1 MTSHPS
7 HSERWSERW
16 IDVSGP
22 ESDLLV
28 VLIHGSLDRSA
39 GMARLSRLTSRTHC
53 TIRFD
58 RRGYGRHHDHA
69 GPFSVSTNA
78 DDVVSL
84 VGDRRTILIGHSF
97 GGNVALA
104 VAERL
109 GRQILG
115 VSTYETPLSWC
126 DWWPRDSAGGEAL
139 KADPQD
145 AAETFMIRMIGEKRW
160 QDLPESTRQQRR
172 REGQALTGELGDLR
186 LHAPWDPEKIVSRV
200 LCGRGT
206 KAAPHHERAAGFL
219 ASMLKN
225 AEEVILEGA
234 GHGAPITH
242 PQEFFDLL
250 ISPHLEGITVR
261 EEEP

>member
-1 MTSHPS
+1 MTSYPS
-7 HSERWSERW
+7 HSERW

-22 ESDLLV
+22 ESEVLV

-39 GMARLSRLTSRTHC
+39 GMARLSRLSSRTHR

-58 RRGYGRHHDHA
+58 RRGYGRHLDHP
-69 GPFSVSTNA
+69 GPFSVSANA

-84 VGDRRTILIGHSF
+84 VGHSPAILIGHSF

-109 GRQILG
+109 GTQILG
-115 VSTYETPLSWC
+115 VSTYETPLSWF

-139 KADPQD
+139 RVDPQD

-160 QDLPESTRQQRR
+160 NDLPEATRQQRR
-172 REGQALTGELGDLR
+172 SEGRALTGELGDLR
-186 LHAPWDPEKIVSRV
+186 KSAPWDADKIASRV

-206 KAAPHHERAAGFL
+206 KAAPHHAMAAGRL
-219 ASMLKN
+219 ASILKN

-234 GHGAPITH
+234 GHGAPISH
-242 PQEFFDLL
+242 PQEFFDFL
-250 ISPHLEGITVR
+250 IAPHFGGTT
-261 EEEP
+261 